1 MDEDLKEMEFS
12 IICKDGDLTVRLNGS
27 TFGLASLITE
37 VMLRNNNV
45 KNIIMLSVVAL
56 KAEETGEL
64 DEFYKH
70 NANH

>member
-1 MDEDLKEMEFS
+1 MKFS
-12 IICKDGDLTVRLNGS
+12 IICKDGDMAVRLNGS
-27 TFGLASLITE
+27 TFELASLITE